1 MRWCSTAGWQ
11 ITQRLDTLR
20 DTVIN
25 ARLLLSGLL
34 VLCAI
39 ACEGAEPADDAS
51 SGASTG
57 GASSGGAPTGGVSTG
72 GASTSGAGA
81 GGASTSGAS
90 TSGVSSGGA
99 GAGGDA
105 AGGGESTGASHGDG
119 GASAGGGA
127 GPVDLP
133 AGVRALFPVP
143 GARGLCPDPPL
154 RVTFPGA
161 PTLGRAGAIRVFNAA
176 RPGAPVATI
185 DMSVMTAP
193 ATIGGQTFNVPRPAY
208 VDGNDAVVSLPSRA
222 LEYGQSYYVTVDAG
236 AIVPPGGG
244 SFAIAD
250 ATTWRFDTA
259 DAGPSS
265 VSSLEVALDGSGDFC
280 SVQGALD
287 AVPANNRDDVLI
299 TIQRGVH
306 HGIVYFARK
315 HNITLRGESRSGT
328 VLSGTNNNNLNPSTR
343 GRALVG
349 ADDVSG
355 LVIENLTI
363 HNLTPQGG
371 SQAEALRLQG
381 CDRCVVRDA
390 DILSL
395 QDTLLWSGR
404 IYAENCAISGNV
416 DFVWGT
422 GAAYFNR
429 CEIKTVGRSGYNVQ
443 ARNGASGYGYVFVDS
458 RITSDAGITGST
470 LARIDVSQYP
480 SSHVAY
486 INCTLGSHISRAGW
500 TITGGAPPRSL
511 RFWEYQS
518 RDTGGNL
525 VDTSGRIAGSTQL
538 SAEQAAMMRDPA
550 VVLAGWDPRR

>member
-1 MRWCSTAGWQ
+1 MIRS
-11 ITQRLDTLR
+11 
-20 DTVIN
+20 
-25 ARLLLSGLL
+25 RLLLPGLL

-39 ACEGAEPADDAS
+39 ACEGAETADDAS
-51 SGASTG
+51 TE
-57 GASSGGAPTGGVSTG
+57 ASS
-72 GASTSGAGA
+72 
-81 GGASTSGAS
+81 GASTSGAS
-90 TSGVSSGGA
+90 TSGASTGGESTGGASTGGASTGGDSTGGGSASSSAASGGA
-99 GAGGDA
+99 GAGGAGA
-105 AGGGESTGASHGDG
+105 AGGGEGTGASHGD
-119 GASAGGGA
+119 GGA

-133 AGVRALFPVP
+133 AGVSALFPTP

-154 RVTFPGA
+154 RITFPGA
-161 PTLGRAGAIRVFNAA
+161 PKLGSAGSVRVFNAA
-176 RPGAPVATI
+176 RPGAAVATV
-185 DMSVMTAP
+185 DMSSMTVS
-193 ATIGGQTFNVPRPAY
+193 ATIGGRTFNVPRPVY

-222 LEYGQSYYVTVDAG
+222 LDYGQSYYVTVDAG

-259 DAGPSS
+259 AAGPSS

-280 SVQGALD
+280 SLQGALD
-287 AVPANNRDDVLI
+287 AVPANNRESVLI
-299 TIQRGVH
+299 TVQRGVH
-306 HGIVYFARK
+306 HGVVYFENK
-315 HNITLRGESRSGT
+315 HNITLRGADRKGT

-349 ADDVSG
+349 ADKVSG

-371 SQAEALRLQG
+371 SQAEALRIQD
-381 CDRCVVRDA
+381 CDKCIVRNA

-404 IYAENCAISGNV
+404 IYADNCTIAGNV

-443 ARNGASGYGYVFVDS
+443 ARNGDSGYGYVFVDS
-458 RITSDAGITGST
+458 RITSDAGITGNT

-480 SSHVAY
+480 ASHVAY
-486 INCTLGSHISRAGW
+486 IGCTLGSHISRAGW
-500 TITGGAPPRSL
+500 TITGGAPPRTL

-518 RDTGGNL
+518 RDTEGRL
-525 VDTSGRIAGSTQL
+525 IDTSGRIAGSTQI
-538 SAEQAAMMRDPA
+538 SAAQAAMMRDPS
-550 VVLAGWDPRR
+550 VVLGGWVPPG